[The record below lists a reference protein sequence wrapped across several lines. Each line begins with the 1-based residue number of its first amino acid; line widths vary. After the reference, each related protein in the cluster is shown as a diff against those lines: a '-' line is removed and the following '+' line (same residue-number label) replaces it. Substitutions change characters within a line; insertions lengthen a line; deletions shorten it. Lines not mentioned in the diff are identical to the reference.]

1 MTRLLVDTAI
11 LIDHLNGRPEAR
23 RVLAQLTQESEGLY
37 ASVLTKI
44 EVLAGMR
51 PSEEKATWTLFTLFH
66 WVPLDEPI
74 AERAGELSRQYRR
87 RHPGIDLPDYVIA
100 ATAEILRA
108 TLVTRNTKH
117 FPMVALKE
125 RPY

>member
-1 MTRLLVDTAI
+1 MTRHLVDTGI

-23 RVLAQLTQESEGLY
+23 ETLVRLAQESDGLY
-37 ASVLTKI
+37 ASVVTKI

-51 PSEEKATWTLFTLFH
+51 ASEESPTRTLFSLFR
-66 WVPLDEPI
+66 WMPLDEPI
-74 AERAGELSRQYRR
+74 AERAGDMAREHRR
-87 RHPGIDLPDYVIA
+87 RHPGIDLPDYIIA

-108 TLVTRNTKH
+108 TLVTLNTKH
-117 FPMVALKE
+117 FPMVASKE